1 MMKTPLR
8 LSVHPARFFSL
19 SPGRHLALLSLLC
32 LLLLTGG
39 LDAASFERLPE
50 HNLYTIGALAEAIN
64 VLTLLFMF
72 WVVQCAQISN
82 RTYLFL
88 CAGLGSW
95 LVSGTID
102 LVDEAYFQPWWLS
115 TVEDSL
121 RTLGMLATA
130 WGVLLMVQQM
140 YGVQTRLASLAMSD
154 ELTGLSN
161 RRAFRAVLETHV
173 DQGTPLLLLDLDHF
187 KQINDRYGHGIG
199 DNVLQEF
206 SALLC
211 QHCPPD
217 GVVARLGGE
226 EFAIWLPGMLSDKA
240 QALAEQ
246 IRAATEAL
254 VACEEIRFT
263 VSIAVGIGQAGEA
276 VEALVKRTDLAL
288 YRAKH
293 LGRNR
298 VELA

>member
-1 MMKTPLR
+1 M
-8 LSVHPARFFSL
+8 
-19 SPGRHLALLSLLC
+19 
-32 LLLLTGG
+32 
-39 LDAASFERLPE
+39 
-50 HNLYTIGALAEAIN
+50 
-64 VLTLLFMF
+64 
-72 WVVQCAQISN
+72 
-82 RTYLFL
+82 
-88 CAGLGSW
+88 
-95 LVSGTID
+95 
-102 LVDEAYFQPWWLS
+102 
-115 TVEDSL
+115 
-121 RTLGMLATA
+121 
-130 WGVLLMVQQM
+130 
-140 YGVQTRLASLAMSD
+140 
-154 ELTGLSN
+154 
-161 RRAFRAVLETHV
+161 
-173 DQGTPLLLLDLDHF
+173 LDLDHF